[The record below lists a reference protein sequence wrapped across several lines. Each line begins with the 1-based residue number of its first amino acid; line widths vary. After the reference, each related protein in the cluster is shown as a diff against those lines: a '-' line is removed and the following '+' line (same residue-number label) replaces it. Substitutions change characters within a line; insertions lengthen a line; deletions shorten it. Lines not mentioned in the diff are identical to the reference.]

1 MRLNKTF
8 VTAILI
14 FFSLTVQAQYQL
26 DEGESSLYFVSI
38 KKNKIGEVHSFSQ
51 LAGSINDK
59 GFASIRVN
67 LASVKTH
74 IEIRDE
80 RMKAMLFE
88 TDRFPE
94 AIVTTQIVGVQ
105 NGLVAMGER
114 VVKTVELSLNL
125 HGQLK
130 TFQAIVQIVGL
141 SNGALGVSSVKP
153 IMLNAA
159 DFELGAGI
167 EKLMDVAKLPSI
179 STAVPVYFNL
189 VFKPE

>member
-80 RMKAMLFE
+80 RMKTMLFE

-94 AIVTTQIVGVQ
+94 AVVTTQIVGIQ

-130 TFQAIVQIVGL
+130 TLQAIVQIVGL

-153 IMLNAA
+153 ILLNAA

-179 STAVPVYFNL
+179 STAVPVSFNL

>member
-80 RMKAMLFE
+80 RMKSMLFE

-94 AIVTTQIVGVQ
+94 AVVTTQIVGIQ

-130 TFQAIVQIVGL
+130 TLLAIVQIVGL

-153 IMLNAA
+153 ILLNAA

-179 STAVPVYFNL
+179 STAVPVSFNL

>member
-8 VTAILI
+8 VMVILI

-80 RMKAMLFE
+80 RMKSMLFE

-94 AIVTTQIVGVQ
+94 AVVTTQIVGIQ

-130 TFQAIVQIVGL
+130 TLLAIVQIVGL

-153 IMLNAA
+153 ILLNAA
-159 DFELGAGI
+159 DFELDAGI

-179 STAVPVYFNL
+179 STAVPVSFNL

>member
-80 RMKAMLFE
+80 RMKSMLFE

-94 AIVTTQIVGVQ
+94 AVVTTQIVGIQ
-105 NGLVAMGER
+105 NGLVTVGER

-130 TFQAIVQIVGL
+130 TLQAIVQIVGL

-153 IMLNAA
+153 ILLNAA

-179 STAVPVYFNL
+179 STAVPVSFNL

>member
-26 DEGESSLYFVSI
+26 DGGESSLHFVSI

-80 RMKAMLFE
+80 RMKSMLFE

-94 AIVTTQIVGVQ
+94 AVVTTQIVGIQ
-105 NGLVAMGER
+105 NGLVAVGER

-130 TFQAIVQIVGL
+130 TLQAIVQIVGL

-153 IMLNAA
+153 ILLNAA

-179 STAVPVYFNL
+179 STAVPVSFNL

>member
-1 MRLNKTF
+1 

-80 RMKAMLFE
+80 RMKSMLFE

-94 AIVTTQIVGVQ
+94 AVVTTQIVGIQ
-105 NGLVAMGER
+105 NGLVAVGER

-130 TFQAIVQIVGL
+130 TLQAIVQIVGL

-153 IMLNAA
+153 ILLNAA

-179 STAVPVYFNL
+179 STAVPVSFNL

>member
-80 RMKAMLFE
+80 RMKTMLFE

-94 AIVTTQIVGVQ
+94 AVVTTQIVGIQ
-105 NGLVAMGER
+105 NGLVAVGER

-130 TFQAIVQIVGL
+130 TLQAIVQIVGL

-153 IMLNAA
+153 ILLNAA

-179 STAVPVYFNL
+179 STAVPVSFNL

>member
-80 RMKAMLFE
+80 RMKSMLFE

-94 AIVTTQIVGVQ
+94 AVVTTQIVGIQ

-130 TFQAIVQIVGL
+130 TLQAIVQIVGL

-153 IMLNAA
+153 ILLNAA
-159 DFELGAGI
+159 DFELDAGI
-167 EKLMDVAKLPSI
+167 EKLMGVAKLPSI
-179 STAVPVYFNL
+179 STAVPVSFNL

>member
-80 RMKAMLFE
+80 RM
-88 TDRFPE
+88 R
-94 AIVTTQIVGVQ
+94 
-105 NGLVAMGER
+105 
-114 VVKTVELSLNL
+114 
-125 HGQLK
+125 
-130 TFQAIVQIVGL
+130 
-141 SNGALGVSSVKP
+141 P
-153 IMLNAA
+153 IL
-159 DFELGAGI
+159 
-167 EKLMDVAKLPSI
+167 
-179 STAVPVYFNL
+179 T
-189 VFKPE
+189 

>member
-8 VTAILI
+8 VMVILI

-80 RMKAMLFE
+80 RMKSMLFE

-94 AIVTTQIVGVQ
+94 AVVTTQIVGIQ

-130 TFQAIVQIVGL
+130 TLLAIVQIVGL

-153 IMLNAA
+153 ILLNAA

-179 STAVPVYFNL
+179 STAVPVSFNL

>member
-80 RMKAMLFE
+80 RMKSMLFE

-94 AIVTTQIVGVQ
+94 AVVTTQIVGIQ

-130 TFQAIVQIVGL
+130 TLQAIVQIVGL

-153 IMLNAA
+153 ILLNAA

-179 STAVPVYFNL
+179 STAVPVSFNL

>member
-80 RMKAMLFE
+80 RMKTMLFE

-94 AIVTTQIVGVQ
+94 AVVTTQIVGIQ

-130 TFQAIVQIVGL
+130 TLLAIVQIVGL

-153 IMLNAA
+153 ILLNAA

-179 STAVPVYFNL
+179 STAVPVSFNL

>member
-80 RMKAMLFE
+80 RMKSMLFE

-94 AIVTTQIVGVQ
+94 AVVTTQIVGIQ
-105 NGLVAMGER
+105 NGLVAVGER

-130 TFQAIVQIVGL
+130 TLQAIVQIVGL

-153 IMLNAA
+153 ILLNAA

-179 STAVPVYFNL
+179 STAVPVSFNL